1 MKFTSLAPRIV
12 QHLMAV
18 GDPKSGKSTLVSQ
31 LAELG
36 FKLLWISID
45 NGHQVLSKLSQKG
58 QENIDIIVLPDTKD
72 FPVAVTTCLK
82 LLTGKECNI
91 CNSHGQVDCS
101 MCKKDNRS
109 FSRYSLNEL
118 AHDPENTW
126 IVVIDP
132 ISQLADSAMNFVCKG
147 EKDDFKAGY
156 DEYRTWMNIM
166 VKMLSNI
173 QQAPYN
179 ICCIAHLVETEM
191 EDGKKKL
198 VPMVGSGP
206 FSRKVGGYFD
216 HIVYCDINNM
226 KHNFGSATTYKGTA
240 LTGSRSDIKIEDMKD
255 KPSLLPFFNGII
267 KKAKDI
273 EVAEDLVGL
282 KVLAEDKEAL
292 VPVEEKIDTSIPGA
306 GVVTEMH
313 SVASTSSQT
322 TSALDALAKLRQG
335 KKQ

>member
-12 QHLMAV
+12 QHLMVV
-18 GDPKSGKSTLVSQ
+18 GDPKSGKSTLVSE
-31 LAELG
+31 LAERG

-45 NGHQVLSKLSQKG
+45 NGHAVLSKLSQKA
-58 QENIDIIVLPDTKD
+58 QEHIDIIVLPDTKD

-91 CNSHGQVDCS
+91 CDGHGQVDCT

-118 AHDPENTW
+118 ANDPENTW

-132 ISQLADSAMNFVCKG
+132 VSQLADSAMNFVCKG

-179 ICCIAHLVETEM
+179 VICIAHLVETEM

-216 HIVYCDINNM
+216 HIVYCDINNLR
-226 KHNFGSATTYKGTA
+226 HNFGSATTYKGTA
-240 LTGSRSDIKIEDMKD
+240 LTGSRTDVKIEDMKD
-255 KPSLLPFFNGII
+255 KPSLLPFFNGLI
-267 KKAKDI
+267 KKAKDV
-273 EVAEDLVGL
+273 EAAESLVGL
-282 KVLAEDKEAL
+282 KVSKDKEAL
-292 VPVEEKIDTSIPGA
+292 APAAEENIVDTSIPAA
-306 GVVTEMH
+306 GVVTSMH
-313 SVASTSSQT
+313 STSSPSSDT
-322 TSALDALAKLRQG
+322 VSMLEKL
-335 KKQ
+335 KQSGRK